1 MKRFTPKQLKFMDEY
16 LLTGNGT
23 QAAITAGY
31 SPLTAKVISAH
42 NLNNEYIIKE
52 IAFRQEILTGKLN
65 IKKEFIIKKLIETIE
80 ECEQSKDKSNMLKAL
95 DMLNK
100 MGGFYSSTVTNI
112 NIDVPLFPDN
122 V

>member
-16 LLTGNGT
+16 IISGNAT

-31 SPLTAKVISAH
+31 SPLTAQVIGAH
-42 NLNNEYIIKE
+42 NLSKDYIIKE
-52 IAFRQEILTGKLN
+52 IAFRQEILAGKLN
-65 IKKEFIIKKLIETIE
+65 IKKEFIIKKLVETIE
-80 ECEQSKDKSNMLKAL
+80 KCEQANDKPNMLKAL

-112 NIDVPLFPDN
+112 NIDVPLFPD
-122 V
+122 VP